1 MFWKVKEKL
10 VAESVALN
18 PKTQPYELVNE
29 CVFEFCTTI
38 SVPVVM
44 SSCE

>member
-10 VAESVALN
+10 VAEIVALN
-18 PKTQPYELVNE
+18 PKTQPQELVNE
-29 CVFEFCTTI
+29 CVFEFCTI